1 MRFLEFVT
9 RPEQQALMAE
19 KLGFMPVAKGAA
31 EKVSPEARKW
41 IADPGNPRN
50 AFVDDNY
57 WRDNFIPADKRF
69 KEWILT

>member
-1 MRFLEFVT
+1 
-9 RPEQQALMAE
+9 MAE

-41 IADPGNPRN
+41 IADPANPRN
-50 AFVDDNY
+50 AFVDDDY